1 MLAIVQA
8 LKEWRHYLLGASKC
22 FEVWTDHANL
32 TYFRSPQK
40 LNRRQAR
47 WRLDLSEYDF
57 VLVHKPGKRMGKPDL
72 ISRRADFDRGDKD
85 NNDVVFLKEEWLMR
99 GVVVTERDE
108 LVTKVK
114 EAQKRVKEGD

>member
-1 MLAIVQA
+1 
-8 LKEWRHYLLGASKC
+8 
-22 FEVWTDHANL
+22 
-32 TYFRSPQK
+32 
-40 LNRRQAR
+40 
-47 WRLDLSEYDF
+47 
-57 VLVHKPGKRMGKPDL
+57 MGKPDL

-114 EAQKRVKEGD
+114 VLCCNLRSVLVLCLRCLSL